1 MTFKKIY
8 LYFLITISIISYF
21 LGFYFRE
28 ISNGAGHTDLQFHIW
43 PLINDFKE
51 NYLDTLENYL
61 FYKEATFPF
70 FHSLQSILNPFTSE
84 VINYC
89 FTNTIFNM
97 FILIIFYYLIK
108 KKKIFLKNYELSILL
123 SIIFLLSPWFRSSS
137 YWGMTENLSIFFLLP
152 ACFYFSKLINKQDN
166 IQSNILL
173 TLFISLA
180 LYSRQQFIFLA
191 IAHLVILIVNK
202 DINKFFYSV
211 FIYILLSIPGL
222 YVYSLWGVFENLNNA
237 TSASHYISLKNIY
250 TNVPKISIMILFY
263 LIPILVLNFKK
274 IYDSLKSKK
283 FLFLFGIIFVVEFLL
298 FKGIEYPKK
307 GGGYLIKFNQI
318 FLNNNFYF
326 LIFLSSFFFSL
337 LIWNIKKIDKS
348 FIVLLLS
355 IFIIIGLPEY
365 IYQEWFDPIYLIF
378 IYILLPTSILKN
390 LNLTSSFAIYFLFFW
405 ETLIL
410 FIAISYYHFFLKIPF
425 FYNF

>member
-1 MTFKKIY
+1 M
-8 LYFLITISIISYF
+8 
-21 LGFYFRE
+21 
-28 ISNGAGHTDLQFHIW
+28 
-43 PLINDFKE
+43 
-51 NYLDTLENYL
+51 
-61 FYKEATFPF
+61 
-70 FHSLQSILNPFTSE
+70 
-84 VINYC
+84 
-89 FTNTIFNM
+89 
-97 FILIIFYYLIK
+97 
-108 KKKIFLKNYELSILL
+108 
-123 SIIFLLSPWFRSSS
+123 
-137 YWGMTENLSIFFLLP
+137 
-152 ACFYFSKLINKQDN
+152 
-166 IQSNILL
+166 
-173 TLFISLA
+173 
-180 LYSRQQFIFLA
+180 
-191 IAHLVILIVNK
+191 
-202 DINKFFYSV
+202 
-211 FIYILLSIPGL
+211 
-222 YVYSLWGVFENLNNA
+222 
-237 TSASHYISLKNIY
+237 
-250 TNVPKISIMILFY
+250 
-263 LIPILVLNFKK
+263 
-274 IYDSLKSKK
+274 
-283 FLFLFGIIFVVEFLL
+283 FGIIFVVEFLL

>member
-70 FHSLQSILNPFTSE
+70 FHSLQSILNPFTNE

-89 FTNTIFNM
+89 FANTIFNM
-97 FILIIFYYLIK
+97 FILIIFYYLVK
-108 KKKIFLKNYELSILL
+108 KKKIFLENYELGILL

-202 DINKFFYSV
+202 DINKLFYSI

>member
-1 MTFKKIY
+1 M
-8 LYFLITISIISYF
+8 
-21 LGFYFRE
+21 
-28 ISNGAGHTDLQFHIW
+28 
-43 PLINDFKE
+43 
-51 NYLDTLENYL
+51 
-61 FYKEATFPF
+61 
-70 FHSLQSILNPFTSE
+70 
-84 VINYC
+84 
-89 FTNTIFNM
+89 
-97 FILIIFYYLIK
+97 
-108 KKKIFLKNYELSILL
+108 
-123 SIIFLLSPWFRSSS
+123 SPWFRSSS

-202 DINKFFYSV
+202 DINKFFYSI

-274 IYDSLKSKK
+274 IYDFLKSKK
-283 FLFLFGIIFVVEFLL
+283 FLFLFGLIFIIEFIV

-390 LNLTSSFAIYFLFFW
+390 LNLNGSFAIYFLFFW